1 MSSFKFF
8 SLGGFLLRKK
18 CEKCIAFLVPSLQC
32 KLALFR
38 VALSLHSFATL
49 RNWLRQ
55 PLQSLPRFVIQ
66 ILEIEPII
74 KIKTRQKMTSE
85 KINDLELVNLSDY
98 FDSRLVRLIPADAV
112 ATSGGI
118 SEIPLTFNIHTEV
131 QKKLNFET
139 KKLQQLYGF
148 TIITKK
154 IKEINESPYYP
165 DKKEGKLRF
174 IELNDCG
181 EVWILKFEFLDDT
194 TKLYAVKSDEVI
206 KLLNNCRKPQ
216 KDF

>member
-1 MSSFKFF
+1 
-8 SLGGFLLRKK
+8 
-18 CEKCIAFLVPSLQC
+18 
-32 KLALFR
+32 
-38 VALSLHSFATL
+38 
-49 RNWLRQ
+49 
-55 PLQSLPRFVIQ
+55 
-66 ILEIEPII
+66 
-74 KIKTRQKMTSE
+74 MTSE
-85 KINDLELVNLSDY
+85 KINDLEIVNLSDY
-98 FDSRLVRLIPADAV
+98 FDSKLVRLIPADAV
-112 ATSGGI
+112 TSSGGI
-118 SEIPLTFNIHTEV
+118 SEIPVTFNIHAELN
-131 QKKLNFET
+131 KKLNFET

-148 TIITKK
+148 AIITKK

-194 TKLYAVKSDEVI
+194 TKLYAVKSEEVI

>member
-1 MSSFKFF
+1 M
-8 SLGGFLLRKK
+8 
-18 CEKCIAFLVPSLQC
+18 
-32 KLALFR
+32 
-38 VALSLHSFATL
+38 
-49 RNWLRQ
+49 
-55 PLQSLPRFVIQ
+55 
-66 ILEIEPII
+66 
-74 KIKTRQKMTSE
+74 
-85 KINDLELVNLSDY
+85 
-98 FDSRLVRLIPADAV
+98 
-112 ATSGGI
+112 
-118 SEIPLTFNIHTEV
+118 
-131 QKKLNFET
+131 NFET

-148 TIITKK
+148 AIITKK

>member
-1 MSSFKFF
+1 
-8 SLGGFLLRKK
+8 
-18 CEKCIAFLVPSLQC
+18 
-32 KLALFR
+32 
-38 VALSLHSFATL
+38 
-49 RNWLRQ
+49 
-55 PLQSLPRFVIQ
+55 
-66 ILEIEPII
+66 
-74 KIKTRQKMTSE
+74 MTSE

-118 SEIPLTFNIHTEV
+118 SEIPLTFNINTEV

-139 KKLQQLYGF
+139 KKIQQLYGF
-148 TIITKK
+148 AIITKK

-165 DKKEGKLRF
+165 NKKEGKLRF

-181 EVWILKFEFLDDT
+181 DVWILKLEFLDDT

-216 KDF
+216 QNF

>member
-1 MSSFKFF
+1 
-8 SLGGFLLRKK
+8 
-18 CEKCIAFLVPSLQC
+18 
-32 KLALFR
+32 
-38 VALSLHSFATL
+38 
-49 RNWLRQ
+49 
-55 PLQSLPRFVIQ
+55 
-66 ILEIEPII
+66 
-74 KIKTRQKMTSE
+74 MTSE

-118 SEIPLTFNIHTEV
+118 SEIPLTFNIHAEV

-165 DKKEGKLRF
+165 NKKEGKLRF

-181 EVWILKFEFLDDT
+181 DVWILKLEFLDDT

-206 KLLNNCRKPQ
+206 QLLNNCRKPQ
-216 KDF
+216 ADF

>member
-1 MSSFKFF
+1 
-8 SLGGFLLRKK
+8 
-18 CEKCIAFLVPSLQC
+18 
-32 KLALFR
+32 
-38 VALSLHSFATL
+38 
-49 RNWLRQ
+49 
-55 PLQSLPRFVIQ
+55 
-66 ILEIEPII
+66 
-74 KIKTRQKMTSE
+74 MTSE

-118 SEIPLTFNIHTEV
+118 SEIPLTFNIHAEV

-148 TIITKK
+148 AIITKK

>member
-1 MSSFKFF
+1 
-8 SLGGFLLRKK
+8 
-18 CEKCIAFLVPSLQC
+18 
-32 KLALFR
+32 
-38 VALSLHSFATL
+38 
-49 RNWLRQ
+49 
-55 PLQSLPRFVIQ
+55 
-66 ILEIEPII
+66 
-74 KIKTRQKMTSE
+74 MTSE

-131 QKKLNFET
+131 QKKLNFEI

-148 TIITKK
+148 AIITKK

-216 KDF
+216 KDL

>member
-1 MSSFKFF
+1 
-8 SLGGFLLRKK
+8 
-18 CEKCIAFLVPSLQC
+18 
-32 KLALFR
+32 
-38 VALSLHSFATL
+38 
-49 RNWLRQ
+49 
-55 PLQSLPRFVIQ
+55 
-66 ILEIEPII
+66 
-74 KIKTRQKMTSE
+74 MTSE

-118 SEIPLTFNIHTEV
+118 SEIPVTFNIHAELN
-131 QKKLNFET
+131 KKLNFET

>member
-1 MSSFKFF
+1 
-8 SLGGFLLRKK
+8 
-18 CEKCIAFLVPSLQC
+18 
-32 KLALFR
+32 
-38 VALSLHSFATL
+38 
-49 RNWLRQ
+49 
-55 PLQSLPRFVIQ
+55 
-66 ILEIEPII
+66 
-74 KIKTRQKMTSE
+74 MTSE
-85 KINDLELVNLSDY
+85 KINDLEIVNLSDY

-165 DKKEGKLRF
+165 NKKEGKLRF

-181 EVWILKFEFLDDT
+181 DVWILKLEFLDDT

-216 KDF
+216 ADF

>member
-1 MSSFKFF
+1 
-8 SLGGFLLRKK
+8 
-18 CEKCIAFLVPSLQC
+18 
-32 KLALFR
+32 
-38 VALSLHSFATL
+38 
-49 RNWLRQ
+49 
-55 PLQSLPRFVIQ
+55 
-66 ILEIEPII
+66 
-74 KIKTRQKMTSE
+74 MTSE

-118 SEIPLTFNIHTEV
+118 SEIPLTFNIDTEV

-148 TIITKK
+148 AIITKK

-216 KDF
+216 QNF

>member
-1 MSSFKFF
+1 
-8 SLGGFLLRKK
+8 
-18 CEKCIAFLVPSLQC
+18 
-32 KLALFR
+32 
-38 VALSLHSFATL
+38 
-49 RNWLRQ
+49 
-55 PLQSLPRFVIQ
+55 
-66 ILEIEPII
+66 
-74 KIKTRQKMTSE
+74 MTSE

-148 TIITKK
+148 AIITKK

-174 IELNDCG
+174 IELN
-181 EVWILKFEFLDDT
+181 ESKI
-194 TKLYAVKSDEVI
+194 KS
-206 KLLNNCRKPQ
+206 
-216 KDF
+216 

>member
-1 MSSFKFF
+1 
-8 SLGGFLLRKK
+8 
-18 CEKCIAFLVPSLQC
+18 
-32 KLALFR
+32 
-38 VALSLHSFATL
+38 
-49 RNWLRQ
+49 
-55 PLQSLPRFVIQ
+55 
-66 ILEIEPII
+66 
-74 KIKTRQKMTSE
+74 MTSE

-148 TIITKK
+148 AIITKK

-165 DKKEGKLRF
+165 DKKDGKLRF

-194 TKLYAVKSDEVI
+194 TKLYAVKSEEVI

-216 KDF
+216 QNF

>member
-1 MSSFKFF
+1 
-8 SLGGFLLRKK
+8 
-18 CEKCIAFLVPSLQC
+18 
-32 KLALFR
+32 
-38 VALSLHSFATL
+38 
-49 RNWLRQ
+49 
-55 PLQSLPRFVIQ
+55 
-66 ILEIEPII
+66 
-74 KIKTRQKMTSE
+74 MTSE

-118 SEIPLTFNIHTEV
+118 SEIPLTFNIHAEV

-194 TKLYAVKSDEVI
+194 TKLYAVKSEEVI

-216 KDF
+216 QNF

>member
-1 MSSFKFF
+1 
-8 SLGGFLLRKK
+8 
-18 CEKCIAFLVPSLQC
+18 
-32 KLALFR
+32 
-38 VALSLHSFATL
+38 
-49 RNWLRQ
+49 
-55 PLQSLPRFVIQ
+55 
-66 ILEIEPII
+66 
-74 KIKTRQKMTSE
+74 MTSE

-118 SEIPLTFNIHTEV
+118 SEIPLTFNTHTEV

-148 TIITKK
+148 AIITKK

-216 KDF
+216 QNF

>member
-1 MSSFKFF
+1 
-8 SLGGFLLRKK
+8 
-18 CEKCIAFLVPSLQC
+18 
-32 KLALFR
+32 
-38 VALSLHSFATL
+38 
-49 RNWLRQ
+49 
-55 PLQSLPRFVIQ
+55 
-66 ILEIEPII
+66 
-74 KIKTRQKMTSE
+74 MTSE

-118 SEIPLTFNIHTEV
+118 SEIPLTFNIHAELN
-131 QKKLNFET
+131 KKLNFET

-148 TIITKK
+148 AIITKK

-206 KLLNNCRKPQ
+206 QLLNNCRKPQ
-216 KDF
+216 ADF

>member
-1 MSSFKFF
+1 M
-8 SLGGFLLRKK
+8 
-18 CEKCIAFLVPSLQC
+18 
-32 KLALFR
+32 
-38 VALSLHSFATL
+38 
-49 RNWLRQ
+49 
-55 PLQSLPRFVIQ
+55 
-66 ILEIEPII
+66 
-74 KIKTRQKMTSE
+74 
-85 KINDLELVNLSDY
+85 
-98 FDSRLVRLIPADAV
+98 
-112 ATSGGI
+112 
-118 SEIPLTFNIHTEV
+118 TFNIHTEV

-148 TIITKK
+148 AIITKK

-216 KDF
+216 QNF

>member
-1 MSSFKFF
+1 
-8 SLGGFLLRKK
+8 
-18 CEKCIAFLVPSLQC
+18 
-32 KLALFR
+32 
-38 VALSLHSFATL
+38 
-49 RNWLRQ
+49 
-55 PLQSLPRFVIQ
+55 
-66 ILEIEPII
+66 
-74 KIKTRQKMTSE
+74 MTSE

-118 SEIPLTFNIHTEV
+118 SEIPLTFNIHAEV

-148 TIITKK
+148 AIITKK

-165 DKKEGKLRF
+165 DTKEGKLRF

>member
-1 MSSFKFF
+1 
-8 SLGGFLLRKK
+8 
-18 CEKCIAFLVPSLQC
+18 
-32 KLALFR
+32 
-38 VALSLHSFATL
+38 
-49 RNWLRQ
+49 
-55 PLQSLPRFVIQ
+55 
-66 ILEIEPII
+66 
-74 KIKTRQKMTSE
+74 MTSE
-85 KINDLELVNLSDY
+85 KINDLEIVNLSDY
-98 FDSRLVRLIPADAV
+98 FDSKLVRLIPADAV
-112 ATSGGI
+112 TSSGGI
-118 SEIPLTFNIHTEV
+118 SEIPVTFNIHAELN
-131 QKKLNFET
+131 KKLNFET

>member
-1 MSSFKFF
+1 
-8 SLGGFLLRKK
+8 
-18 CEKCIAFLVPSLQC
+18 
-32 KLALFR
+32 
-38 VALSLHSFATL
+38 
-49 RNWLRQ
+49 
-55 PLQSLPRFVIQ
+55 
-66 ILEIEPII
+66 
-74 KIKTRQKMTSE
+74 MTSE

-131 QKKLNFET
+131 QKKLNIET

-148 TIITKK
+148 AIITKK

-216 KDF
+216 QNF

>member
-1 MSSFKFF
+1 
-8 SLGGFLLRKK
+8 
-18 CEKCIAFLVPSLQC
+18 
-32 KLALFR
+32 
-38 VALSLHSFATL
+38 
-49 RNWLRQ
+49 
-55 PLQSLPRFVIQ
+55 
-66 ILEIEPII
+66 
-74 KIKTRQKMTSE
+74 MTSE
-85 KINDLELVNLSDY
+85 KINDLEIVNLSDY
-98 FDSRLVRLIPADAV
+98 FDSKLVRLIPADAV
-112 ATSGGI
+112 TSSGGI
-118 SEIPLTFNIHTEV
+118 SEIPVTFNIHAELN
-131 QKKLNFET
+131 KKLNFET

-194 TKLYAVKSDEVI
+194 TKLYAVKSEEVI

-216 KDF
+216 QNF

>member
-1 MSSFKFF
+1 
-8 SLGGFLLRKK
+8 
-18 CEKCIAFLVPSLQC
+18 
-32 KLALFR
+32 
-38 VALSLHSFATL
+38 
-49 RNWLRQ
+49 
-55 PLQSLPRFVIQ
+55 
-66 ILEIEPII
+66 
-74 KIKTRQKMTSE
+74 MTSE

-112 ATSGGI
+112 STSGGI
-118 SEIPLTFNIHTEV
+118 SEIPLTCNIHTEV

-148 TIITKK
+148 AIITKK

>member
-1 MSSFKFF
+1 
-8 SLGGFLLRKK
+8 
-18 CEKCIAFLVPSLQC
+18 
-32 KLALFR
+32 
-38 VALSLHSFATL
+38 
-49 RNWLRQ
+49 
-55 PLQSLPRFVIQ
+55 
-66 ILEIEPII
+66 
-74 KIKTRQKMTSE
+74 MTSE

-98 FDSRLVRLIPADAV
+98 FDSKLVRLIPADAV
-112 ATSGGI
+112 TSSGGI
-118 SEIPLTFNIHTEV
+118 SEIPVTFNIHAELN
-131 QKKLNFET
+131 KKLNFET

-206 KLLNNCRKPQ
+206 QLLNNCRKPQ
-216 KDF
+216 ADF